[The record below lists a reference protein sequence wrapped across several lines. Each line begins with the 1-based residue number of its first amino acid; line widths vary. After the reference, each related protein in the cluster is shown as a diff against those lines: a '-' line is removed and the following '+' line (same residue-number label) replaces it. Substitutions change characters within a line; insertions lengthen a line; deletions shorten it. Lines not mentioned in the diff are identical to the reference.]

1 MENKVAIVTGG
12 LQGIGKACALKLA
25 QAGYSI
31 AINDI
36 KEESDVQQSLTDILN
51 LGVKVFYAKA
61 NVTDPKQSEE
71 FVEKVMKEFGR
82 IDVLINNAG
91 ITKDN
96 LFIRM
101 SNQDWDA
108 VIGINLTGV
117 FNVTKPVVKMML
129 KQKSGSIVNMA
140 SISGV
145 MGNAGQA
152 NYSASKAGLIG
163 LTKTLAKELASRNI
177 RVNAVAPGFIDT
189 AMTAS
194 LDREKLLSYVPLGR
208 LGKPEEIAE
217 TVCFLATSASYVTG
231 QVINV
236 DGGLVM

>member
-1 MENKVAIVTGG
+1 MESKVAIVTGG
-12 LQGIGKACALKLA
+12 LQGIGKCCALKLA
-25 QAGYSI
+25 KEGYAI

-36 KEESDVQQSLTDILN
+36 KDESDVQDSLKDISD

-61 NVTDPKQSEE
+61 NVTDPEQAEE
-71 FVEKVMKEFGR
+71 FVQKVHDQLGR
-82 IDVLINNAG
+82 IDVLVNNAG

-101 SNQDWDA
+101 SKSDWDA
-108 VIGINLTGV
+108 VININLNGV
-117 FNVTKPVVKMML
+117 FNVTKPVVKIMM
-129 KQKSGSIVNMA
+129 KQRSGSIVNMA
-140 SISGV
+140 SVVGV

-163 LTKTLAKELASRNI
+163 LTKTLAKELSGRNI
-177 RVNAVAPGFIDT
+177 RVNAVAPGFIET
-189 AMTAS
+189 AMTEHLNTDKIVS
-194 LDREKLLSYVPLGR
+194 IIPLSR
-208 LGKPEEIAE
+208 QGKPEEVAD
-217 TVCFLATSASYVTG
+217 TVHFLASTASYITG